1 MTESTTRRGRKLAA
15 PRGFEVL
22 PSDGRR
28 FMVLRLRSGRRVVQ
42 RTFTSSEVDFL
53 VWMLAWVSWNSDEA
67 KTPGQA
73 LLLAFERGRGIS
85 PVVSDAAEPLLYW
98 VDPLTERAAATK
110 SFVAGARL
118 VTDES
123 SRNGSQKGGAHE

>member
-1 MTESTTRRGRKLAA
+1 MAKRISRLRRKLVA
-15 PRGFEVL
+15 PRGFDVL

-53 VWMLAWVSWNSDEA
+53 IWMLAWESWNSDEA

-73 LLLAFERGRGIS
+73 LLLAYESGRGIS
-85 PVVSDAAEPLLYW
+85 PVAPDAAEPLLYW
-98 VDPLTERAAATK
+98 VDPLMERAAATDRY
-110 SFVAGARL
+110 VAGARL
-118 VTDES
+118 VADES
-123 SRNGSQKGGAHE
+123 SRNASLKGGANE

>member
-1 MTESTTRRGRKLAA
+1 MAKRISRRRHKLLA

-53 VWMLAWVSWNSDEA
+53 VWTLAWVSWNSDEA

-73 LLLAFERGRGIS
+73 LLLAFERGRGR
-85 PVVSDAAEPLLYW
+85 LH
-98 VDPLTERAAATK
+98 VDPWDLHSRAMGRVSLGELFCRAQA
-110 SFVAGARL
+110 L
-118 VTDES
+118 
-123 SRNGSQKGGAHE
+123 

>member
-1 MTESTTRRGRKLAA
+1 MAKRISRRRHKLLA

-53 VWMLAWVSWNSDEA
+53 VWMLAWVNWNSDEA

-85 PVVSDAAEPLLYW
+85 PVAHDGSHCAPVDASSLLCDCVTPETRAILGGEAGQGPMQVEAE
-98 VDPLTERAAATK
+98 
-110 SFVAGARL
+110 
-118 VTDES
+118 VTH
-123 SRNGSQKGGAHE
+123 G

>member
-1 MTESTTRRGRKLAA
+1 MAKRTSRRRRELVE
-15 PRGFEVL
+15 PRGFEIL

-53 VWMLAWVSWNSDEA
+53 IWMLAWESWNSDEA

-73 LLLAFERGRGIS
+73 LLLAYERGRGIS
-85 PVVSDAAEPLLYW
+85 PPVVPDA
-98 VDPLTERAAATK
+98 ER
-110 SFVAGARL
+110 
-118 VTDES
+118 
-123 SRNGSQKGGAHE
+123 